1 MSTKKKTSSKQGLR
15 YSEAKKRE
23 VVNFVHQYNKK
34 NGRGGQA
41 AAFKKYRIAV
51 LSISNWLKDA
61 AAAAPAA
68 AAPAAPAPAA
78 AAPAAPAKTK
88 KAAKVAKAVKAP
100 KVAKAPKAP
109 KAPKAAKPAP
119 AEKFVKRKAK
129 VPQGTRYT
137 PEEKQVVIDFANAF
151 NAEHGRGG
159 MTAAARKF
167 NITPLT
173 VSAWLAKAAGVSKAK
188 APASDDTAALLKKIA
203 KLEAM
208 VAKLK
213 GKGGRKA

>member
-41 AAFKKYRIAV
+41 AAFKKYGIAV

-61 AAAAPAA
+61 AAS
-68 AAPAAPAPAA
+68 APAPAPAPAPNPAPAKVAKVAKVAKPAAPKKAAKA
-78 AAPAAPAKTK
+78 AAPAAPAK
-88 KAAKVAKAVKAP
+88 
-100 KVAKAPKAP
+100 
-109 KAPKAAKPAP
+109 
-119 AEKFVKRKAK
+119 FVKRKSK

-137 PEEKQVVIDFANAF
+137 PEEKQVVIDFVKDYNAK
-151 NAEHGRGG
+151 NGRGG

-173 VSAWLAKAAGVSKAK
+173 VSAWLAREGGGKAATGES
-188 APASDDTAALLKKIA
+188 TAALLKKIA
-203 KLEAM
+203 KLEAT
-208 VAKLK
+208 VAALK
-213 GKGGRKA
+213 AKAARKK